1 LIKQATI
8 PIHFI
13 RTNCYRFVFAIM
25 MSPEEFYEKWHGYFK
40 TWSTPKQF
48 RKYGPRYDD
57 DEFMDVL
64 LLIVLD
70 DMPVKVSLN
79 LT

>member
-1 LIKQATI
+1 
-8 PIHFI
+8 
-13 RTNCYRFVFAIM
+13 